1 MPEIVLR
8 SDIIIV
14 CGGGGRGN
22 KESVIRII
30 NYTNGLNL
38 RTEDEKKKSKHY
50 EMNRRQGH

>member
-8 SDIIIV
+8 SDIISV
-14 CGGGGRGN
+14 CGGGN

-38 RTEDEKKKSKHY
+38 RTEDGKKKKVSITK
-50 EMNRRQGH
+50 

>member
-8 SDIIIV
+8 SDIISV
-14 CGGGGRGN
+14 CVWGGRGN